1 MNRFAELTRF
11 DPQGLNVSR
20 LTLLEDNTMKYAKP
34 EIVAQA
40 DSLQAVQSGTH
51 KKATPTDGI
60 PMSTEQVT
68 VNAYEADE

>member
-1 MNRFAELTRF
+1 
-11 DPQGLNVSR
+11 
-20 LTLLEDNTMKYAKP
+20 MKYGKP